1 MTEQQYEI
9 FRDPY
14 RMLILLAT
22 LVSEQKSETTLQ
34 FDNVPYFENDTF
46 LIQHGKFIYKKA
58 QTEITWFQFLGRDIA
73 CNKDYTREEYNKMFV
88 DCLASLYNIA

>member
-1 MTEQQYEI
+1 MTEQYEI

-22 LVSEQKSETTLQ
+22 LVSEQKGEKTLQ
-34 FDNVPYFENDTF
+34 FDNVPFFENDTF
-46 LIQHGKFIYKKA
+46 LIQNEKFVYKKIP
-58 QTEITWFQFLGRDIA
+58 TEITWFQFLGRDIT

-88 DCLASLYNIA
+88 DCLASLYNIT

>member
-1 MTEQQYEI
+1 MTEQYEI

-22 LVSEQKSETTLQ
+22 LVSEQKGEKTLQ
-34 FDNVPYFENDTF
+34 FDNVPFFENDTF
-46 LIQHGKFIYKKA
+46 LIQNEKFVYKKIPI
-58 QTEITWFQFLGRDIA
+58 EITWFQFLGRDIT

-88 DCLASLYNIA
+88 DCLASLYNIT